1 MKWFPIGMC
10 LLLGCPKTPPLI
22 SPTPPAPS
30 IDADLAELHAFAE
43 LVGLVRFF
51 HPSDEVASTPWDL
64 FMIHGAQTL
73 LAEPGFQVATLQGL
87 FAPIAPSVQL
97 STHAPPA
104 PQPLPQEG
112 DRLVAW
118 GHRSVGLD
126 TSSKRHAVSFRS
138 GRPVRTVD
146 MANSMGWLSHRVPA
160 PKPLPARWRLR
171 LEVSGD
177 PGAHVAASVWEFG
190 ADGARISR
198 QTQAARAAGSDT
210 RSVLTM
216 EHDTAGLVDRLNL
229 SLTTSAIEYV
239 TIHAAHI
246 AWADAEGN
254 WSPERSLPIEL
265 GESSTN
271 AWTFG
276 GRGYTCTGEDSGLVC
291 ARDGST
297 MEGTPF
303 EVPTQAGELWQGA
316 VGDGLFAT
324 IPLALPGD
332 KAHTYPRGHDA
343 EAEAQWR
350 QVLAAN
356 QGDDRSNPAI
366 RVASVI
372 QAWTVMRHFHPHP
385 ESLTATWDELLDGA
399 LAEAMDVKQ
408 PLPSVLGRML
418 TAIPDGHI
426 AVVDH
431 QPTWMRFPLHLEEAD
446 GRVFV
451 VDSALPD
458 IHPGDEVVAVRGEG
472 VRVVM
477 DRVYAQTPGT
487 DHWRRIQ
494 ALKALR
500 TAPDKFLTLTIV
512 RDGEALTQ
520 TVSFDDRTDRLGARG
535 PFEELD
541 TGLYYLDLRK
551 RGAVTPDRIQTL
563 ANARGL
569 VVDLRGYPSSNPI
582 LEHLT
587 PAGMEPDH
595 DWAKNLWRARPDEVF
610 EVEGTA
616 FAPEPAEPLLDLPTV
631 WLTGPRA
638 ISYSES
644 VLGWA
649 RHLDPDARFVG
660 ASPTAGANGINQ
672 KFPLIGA
679 FDLGW
684 TSMRATM
691 LDGSPYFGEGIG
703 LDETTPWTSSAIA
716 ENRDPGLDAAL
727 AWLNEDRLPEPF
739 LGAWKGDDGAEVF
752 VTRTA
757 VYRFDS
763 NGWRGRLPIL
773 GWTEDGPRLCDRG
786 LVLADALTLDS
797 GRLRLLLLL
806 LLPHEQENTELVLSR
821 HSETA
826 VPPRIQARVLL
837 EPPPP
842 VSAEQVAALK
852 AELERRAARMAVP
865 RDADADAALSSEQHA
880 WFIDQLD
887 TVGWI
892 DPERF
897 GLEATQHAAALAYHL
912 PDLTLQMAV
921 APRLAGF
928 EGLAHWRAL
937 LLDSIAAQLGE
948 PQRFGTATR
957 ALPDGTLAVAPVDGP
972 ERVAE
977 ERLALGLDPWH
988 VYLSQLGDTSAWPI
1002 LDCTET
1008 PTQTVPAAPR

>member
-1 MKWFPIGMC
+1 MKWFLFGAC
-10 LLLGCPKTPPLI
+10 LLVGCQKAPPPP
-22 SPTPPAPS
+22 SPTPPTPS
-30 IDADLAELHAFAE
+30 IDPDLAELHAFAE

-73 LAEPGFQVATLQGL
+73 LAEPGFQVATLQDL

-97 STHAPPA
+97 STHAPPV
-104 PQPLPQEG
+104 PQPLPEKG

-126 TSSKRHAVSFRS
+126 TSSEGHAVSFRS
-138 GRPVRTVD
+138 GRPVRNVD
-146 MANSMGWLSHRVPA
+146 MANSTGWLSHSVRA
-160 PKPLPARWRLR
+160 PETLPARWRLR
-171 LEVSGD
+171 LEVSGE
-177 PGAHVAASVWEFG
+177 PGAHLEASVWEHG
-190 ADGARISR
+190 ADGKRISR
-198 QTQAARAAGSDT
+198 QTQAARAAGKDT

-229 SLTTSAIEYV
+229 SLSLSAIEHI
-239 TIHAAHI
+239 TLHTASI
-246 AWADAEGN
+246 AWADAERN
-254 WSPERSLPIEL
+254 WAPESGLPLEL
-265 GESSTN
+265 GESSKT
-271 AWTFG
+271 AWTLG

-297 MEGTPF
+297 MEELPF
-303 EVPTQAGELWQGA
+303 ELPTQPGELWQGA
-316 VGDGLFAT
+316 VSDGLFAT

-332 KAHTYPRGHDA
+332 ETHTYPRGHDA

-350 QVLAAN
+350 QVLAAH

-385 ESLTATWDELLDGA
+385 ESLTATWDQLLDGA
-399 LAEAMDVKQ
+399 LAEAMDVKR
-408 PLPSVLGRML
+408 PLPGVLGRML

-426 AVVDH
+426 AVIDH
-431 QPTWMRFPLHLEEAD
+431 QTTWIRFPLHLEEAD

-451 VDSALPD
+451 VASALPD

-477 DRVYAQTPGT
+477 DRVYARTPGT

-500 TAPDKFLTLTIV
+500 TAPGKLLPLTIV
-512 RDGEALTQ
+512 RDGAALTQ
-520 TVSFDDRTDRLGARG
+520 TVSFDDRRDRLGPRG

-541 TGLYYLDLRK
+541 TGLYYLDLRQ
-551 RGAVTPDRIQTL
+551 RDALTLESIQTL
-563 ANARGL
+563 AKARGL
-569 VVDLRGYPSSNPI
+569 VVDLRGYPSSSLI
-582 LEHLT
+582 LDHLT
-587 PAGMEPDH
+587 PAGTEPDH
-595 DWAKNLWRARPDEVF
+595 DWAKHLWRARPDEVF
-610 EVEGTA
+610 ELEGTA

-638 ISYSES
+638 ISFSES

-672 KFPLIGA
+672 AFPLIGA
-679 FDLGW
+679 FELGW

-727 AWLNEDRLPEPF
+727 AWLKGDRLPEPF
-739 LGAWKGDDGAEVF
+739 LGSWRGDDGAEVF

-763 NGWRGRLPIL
+763 TGWRGRLPIL
-773 GWTEDGPRLCDRG
+773 GWTEDGPSICDRG
-786 LVLADALTLDS
+786 LIQDGALTLES
-797 GRLRLLLLL
+797 GRLRLVRADTTM
-806 LLPHEQENTELVLSR
+806 ELSR
-821 HSETA
+821 HSDKA
-826 VPPRIQARVLL
+826 VAARIQARVLP

-842 VSAEQVAALK
+842 VSAEQVDALT
-852 AELERRAARMAVP
+852 AELERRTAQMAVP
-865 RDADADAALSSEQHA
+865 RDAQAHAAQAHSSEQLT
-880 WFIDQLD
+880 WLLDQLD
-887 TVGWI
+887 IVGWI

-897 GLEATQHAAALAYHL
+897 GLEATQQAASLTYQL
-912 PDLTLQMAV
+912 QDLGLQMAV
-921 APRLAGF
+921 APRLAGV
-928 EGLAHWRAL
+928 EGLELWRAML
-937 LLDSIAAQLGE
+937 VDSIAVLLGQ

-957 ALPDGTLAVAPVDGP
+957 PRTDGTHALAPAVAP
-972 ERVAE
+972 ERVAA
-977 ERLALGLDPWH
+977 ERLALGLNPWP
-988 VYLSQLGDTSAWPI
+988 VYLSQLGDNTEWLL
-1002 LDCTET
+1002 LDCTAT